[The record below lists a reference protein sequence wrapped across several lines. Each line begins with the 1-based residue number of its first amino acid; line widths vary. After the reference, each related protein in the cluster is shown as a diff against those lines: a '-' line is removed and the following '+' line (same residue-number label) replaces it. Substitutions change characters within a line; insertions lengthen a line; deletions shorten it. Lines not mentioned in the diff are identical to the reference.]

1 MDLWLGMRLIDRRV
15 FNLVTVYQGKKKEE
29 EERRRNAASHVK
41 QQ

>member
-15 FNLVTVYQGKKKEE
+15 FNLVTVYQGKKKEK